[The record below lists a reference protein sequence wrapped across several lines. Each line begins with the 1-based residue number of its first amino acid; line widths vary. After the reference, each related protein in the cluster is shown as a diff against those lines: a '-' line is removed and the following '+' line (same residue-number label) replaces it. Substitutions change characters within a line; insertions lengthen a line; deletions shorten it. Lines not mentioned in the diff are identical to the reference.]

1 MIKMARRRKD
11 WEASLTRLWAGAR
24 TALIIGGALAASVQ
38 PLLAQSTLDL
48 PDLGD
53 SSTRALSSERER
65 EYSEGLL
72 RQLRNYDITLE
83 DAELVEYLETLAVRL
98 VQASGRGETDFTF
111 ALADV
116 PIINAFAS
124 PGGLVVVFGELMLAA
139 ENESELAGV
148 LAHEIAHVTQRHIA
162 RAMESSME
170 ESLPILL
177 GAIAL
182 AMASRGSGDG
192 PQAAMVG
199 GMALIQQ
206 RQINFTRDNE
216 YEADR
221 VGIQTLAKAGFD
233 PVGMGDFFARIG
245 AIYRTQSEEVP
256 EFLRTHPVTAARVA
270 EAKARA
276 EKLRTGT
283 DLSSIEFMLMRE
295 RMRVLTSREL
305 PAVVRYYIDN
315 QRGDDIDPRALRY
328 GLGLARVRSGAY
340 AEAREAFTQLAK
352 EDPARLTYQLA
363 LAEVDRGQGKFEEAD
378 KRFRRLLAERP
389 GHRVISIAYARSLI
403 EHDTL
408 ESGQTAVATLRPVM
422 TRFPNDPQLF
432 ELFARANQLAGD
444 DVRAAEAYA
453 QAFFLRGKFEDA
465 MNQLTE
471 TAKRSDLDYYQR
483 ARIDAQLAQWSPVVL
498 RERGKAEAEERRGE
512 G

>member
-1 MIKMARRRKD
+1 M
-11 WEASLTRLWAGAR
+11 SLRTGALC
-24 TALIIGGALAASVQ
+24 ALIIVGTSVQ
-38 PLLAQSTLDL
+38 PLAAQSTLDL

-98 VQASGRGETDFTF
+98 VQASGREEAEYTFT
-111 ALADV
+111 LADV
-116 PIINAFAS
+116 PMVNAFAS
-124 PGGLVVVFGELMLAA
+124 PGGLVVVFSGMLLAA
-139 ENESELAGV
+139 ESESELAGV

-182 AMASRGSGDG
+182 ALAAQGSGDG

-206 RQINFTRDNE
+206 RRINFTRDNE

-233 PVGMGDFFARIG
+233 PIGMGDFFERIG
-245 AIYRTQSEEVP
+245 ALHRTQGEEVP

-276 EKLRTGT
+276 EKLRTST
-283 DLSSIEFMLMRE
+283 QRSSLEFMLMRE

-305 PAVVRYYIDN
+305 PAVVRYYLDQ
-315 QRGDDIDPRALRY
+315 QRGDAIDQRALRY
-328 GLGLARVRSGAY
+328 GLGLARVRSGEY
-340 AEAREAFTQLAK
+340 DKAREAFTRLAK
-352 EDPARLTYQLA
+352 EEPARLTYQLA
-363 LAEVDRGQGKFEEAD
+363 LAEVDRGERRFDEAD
-378 KRFRRLLAERP
+378 TRYRRLLAERP

-403 EHDTL
+403 EHDTR
-408 ESGQTAVATLRPVM
+408 ESGRIAVSSLRPLM

-498 RERGKAEAEERRGE
+498 RERGKAEEEERRG

>member
-1 MIKMARRRKD
+1 MFNNARMQRSRR
-11 WEASLTRLWAGAR
+11 AGWKSTAL
-24 TALIIGGALAASVQ
+24 ALIIGGTLSFAVQ
-38 PLLAQSTLDL
+38 PARAQSTLDL

-72 RQLRNYDITLE
+72 RQLRNFDITME
-83 DAELVEYLETLAVRL
+83 DPQLLEYLETLAYRL

-111 ALADV
+111 ALIEV
-116 PIINAFAS
+116 PLINAFAS
-124 PGGLVVVFGELMLAA
+124 PGGLVVVFTGLILAT

-148 LAHEIAHVTQRHIA
+148 MAHEIAHVSQRHIA

-182 AMASRGSGDG
+182 AMAAQGSGDG
-192 PQAAMVG
+192 AQAALVG

-233 PVGMGDFFARIG
+233 PAGMGDFFARIG
-245 AIYRTQSEEVP
+245 SIYRTQGEEVP

-270 EAKARA
+270 EAKGRA

-283 DLSSIEFMLMRE
+283 QLTSLEFMLMRE
-295 RMRVLTSREL
+295 RVRVISSHDL
-305 PAVVRYYIDN
+305 PAVVNYYEENQGNGKIDK
-315 QRGDDIDPRALRY
+315 RALQY
-328 GLGLARVRSGAY
+328 GLGLARIRSGAY
-340 AEAREAFTQLAK
+340 EEARSAFEKLSAA
-352 EDPARLTYQLA
+352 DPARLSYQLA
-363 LAEVDRGQGKFEEAD
+363 LAEVDRGQRRFKAAD
-378 KRFRRLLAERP
+378 QRYQRLLSERP
-389 GHRVISIAYARSLI
+389 GHRVVSIAYARSLI
-403 EHDTL
+403 EHDTVA
-408 ESGQTAVATLRPVM
+408 SGALAVSALRPLM

-432 ELFARANQLAGD
+432 ELFARANQLGGD

-465 MNQLTE
+465 MKQLE
-471 TAKRSDLDYYQR
+471 QTAARADLDYYQR

-498 RERGKAEAEERRGE
+498 RERGKLEEQERRG